1 LSRGNTDTKVRT
13 FRVNTS
19 LDNVLREEA
28 ERQSI
33 TVSALL
39 SQMVAR
45 YAAAERYF
53 TRYNALTVERNTFK
67 SFIDEVS
74 DEKVAELG
82 DLAGSRSLRNGL
94 AIRGMGVNREN
105 IRFIVEEVYGMY
117 SGWFTANFF
126 EKDGT
131 SVYHLR
137 HNLGKKWSIFL
148 ERYMVNMFKTLMGL
162 EVEVEKGYD
171 FVTIYIPNKK
181 ESKRGEAD

>member
-1 LSRGNTDTKVRT
+1 MSRGNADTKVRT

-53 TRYNALTVERNTFK
+53 TRYNALTIERNTFISIMDK
-67 SFIDEVS
+67 LS
-74 DEKVAELG
+74 DEEVAELG

-94 AIRGMGVNREN
+94 AVRGMGVDREN
-105 IRFIVEEVYGMY
+105 VRFIVEEVYGLY

-126 EKDGT
+126 DRNGV

-137 HNLGKKWSIFL
+137 HDLGVKWSIFL
-148 ERYMVNMFKTLMGL
+148 ERYMVNMFKTLMKL
-162 EVEVEKGYD
+162 EVESEKGYD
-171 FVTIYIPNKK
+171 YVTIYIPDGKK
-181 ESKRGEAD
+181 IRK